1 MKIIDALVVTLGLDN
16 SGFKKGAKE
25 TREGMDKVKDD
36 AAATAKVMQEQG
48 KKAGEFFGNIRTELI
63 ALVGIGLSINSF
75 KNLIVNTANS
85 FAALGRASAPLN
97 MSARELDAW
106 QHSAMAFGG
115 TAEGLTSSMQSL
127 SDSIYAFS
135 MGKGGE
141 QAIATLRSL
150 GISAKDAS
158 GKAKSMGQI
167 YLEVSEEFKKRNLS
181 AGQARQFG
189 MALGMDAGTINMLLE
204 GPEKVKKVFGE
215 MYQNSGVTDDA
226 VRRSQQFQVTWAKI
240 DQTFQAVRERL
251 FTALIPYIEKLLVLL
266 DRFAKWVSTHQ
277 AEINGFFTSTADVIN
292 TIVDAVG
299 GVENA
304 LSLLLAYVAGKWLLG
319 MLGAIGKVAGGL
331 GGIGKAL
338 PIVAAAAASVAAEP
352 YIDKG
357 LNALF
362 GKNDYFQN
370 IRTAP
375 TWKEFFK
382 AVAGGGEGRHDEQ
395 GNWIAGGEPEQHAQ
409 SARRQD
415 PGFSTGET
423 RSGPRGIRNNN
434 PGNLNF
440 AGQAGAQKEGGP
452 NGRFAVFQSM
462 TAGVAALYRQ
472 IQLYASRGINTISK
486 IVNKY
491 APAADNNNVGA
502 YIKALMGAT
511 GKDANEALDTS
522 DMQTMMSLLRGIINH
537 ENGKGHVSDDQILKG
552 MQVGAGVSAQ
562 QYGNTYNRGDN
573 STTTTDTQIGQVNVY
588 TQATDANG
596 IARDM
601 GGALRRNTLIGAAN
615 GGVS

>member
-1 MKIIDALVVTLGLDN
+1 MKIIDALVITLGLDN
-16 SGFKKGAKE
+16 SGFKKGTKE
-25 TREGMDKVKDD
+25 TKEGMDKVKAD

-48 KKAGEFFGNIRTELI
+48 KKAGEFFGNIKTELI

-85 FAALGRASAPLN
+85 FAALGRSSAPLN

-251 FTALIPYIEKLLVLL
+251 FTALIPYIERLLVML
-266 DRFAKWVSTHQ
+266 DGFANWVSSHQ
-277 AEINGFFTSTADVIN
+277 KEINGFFTSTAD
-292 TIVDAVG
+292 TIGSVVEAVG

-304 LSLLLAYVAGKWLLG
+304 LKILLAFVAGKWVLG
-319 MLGAIGKVAGGL
+319 MIGAIGSVSASLAGL
-331 GGIGKAL
+331 ITKL
-338 PIVAAAAASVAAEP
+338 ASVAIKNPWLLMFIPANDTPNQTEEDASKKSLAEQNLEANRQRWMAENP
-352 YIDKG
+352 GKPLPAYLASDYRSTADQG
-357 LNALF
+357 L
-362 GKNDYFQN
+362 DSM
-370 IRTAP
+370 
-375 TWKEFFK
+375 
-382 AVAGGGEGRHDEQ
+382 
-395 GNWIAGGEPEQHAQ
+395 EPEQRAQ
-409 SARRQD
+409 S
-415 PGFSTGET
+415 T
-423 RSGPRGIRNNN
+423 GPRGIRNNN

-440 AGQAGAQKEGGP
+440 AGQAGAQKEEGP

-472 IQLYASRGINTISK
+472 IQLYAARGINTISK

-491 APAADNNNVGA
+491 APAADNNDVGA

-522 DMQTMMSLLRGIINH
+522 DTQTMMSLLRGIINH

-562 QYGNTYNRGDN
+562 QYSNTYNHGGN
-573 STTTTDTQIGQVNVY
+573 STTTTDTNIGAVNIY

-601 GGALRRNTLIGAAN
+601 GGALRRNTLVGAAN

>member
-1 MKIIDALVVTLGLDN
+1 MKIIDALVITLGLDN

-25 TREGMDKVKDD
+25 TKEGMDKVKAD
-36 AAATAKVMQEQG
+36 AAAAAKVMQEQG

-204 GPEKVKKVFGE
+204 GPERVKKVFGE
-215 MYQNSGVTDDA
+215 MYQNSGVTEDA
-226 VRRSQQFQVTWAKI
+226 VRRSQQFQVAWAKI

-251 FTALIPYIEKLLVLL
+251 FTALIPYIEQLLVLL
-266 DRFAKWVSTHQ
+266 ERFANWVSSHQ

-331 GGIGKAL
+331 GGVGKAL
-338 PIVAAAAASVAAEP
+338 PLVAAAAASVAAEP

-362 GKNDYFQN
+362 GKSDYFQN

-375 TWKEFFK
+375 TWKDFFK
-382 AVAGGGEGRHDEQ
+382 AVAGGGEGHHDEQ

-409 SARRQD
+409 SARRQ
-415 PGFSTGET
+415 
-423 RSGPRGIRNNN
+423 GPRGIRNNN

-440 AGQAGAQKEGGP
+440 AGQSGAQKEEGP
-452 NGRFAVFQSM
+452 NGRFAVFKSM

-472 IQLYASRGINTISK
+472 IQLYASRGINTIAK

-502 YIKALMGAT
+502 YIRALMGAT

-522 DMQTMMSLLRGIINH
+522 DMQTMMALLRGIINH
-537 ENGKGHVSDDQILKG
+537 ENGKGHVSDDQIFEG
-552 MQVGAGVSAQ
+552 IQVGAGVGAQ
-562 QYGNTYNRGDN
+562 SYGRSYNRGGN

-601 GGALRRNTLIGAAN
+601 GGALRRNTLVGAAN

>member
-1 MKIIDALVVTLGLDN
+1 MKIIDALVITLGLDN
-16 SGFKKGAKE
+16 SGLKKGAKE
-25 TREGMDKVKDD
+25 TKEGMDKVKDD
-36 AAATAKVMQEQG
+36 AAATAKVLQEQG

-115 TAEGLTSSMQSL
+115 TTEGLTSSMQSL

-167 YLEVSEEFKKRNLS
+167 YVEVSEEFKKRNLS

-189 MALGMDAGTINMLLE
+189 MGLGMDSATVNMLLE

-226 VRRSQQFQVTWAKI
+226 VRRSQQFQITWAKI

-251 FTALIPYIEKLLVLL
+251 FTALIPYIKKLLVLL
-266 DRFAKWVSTHQ
+266 DRLAKWVSAHQ
-277 AEINGFFTSTADVIN
+277 AEINGFFTSTADAIYTV
-292 TIVDAVG
+292 VDAVG

-304 LSLLLAYVAGKWLLG
+304 LKILLAFVVGKWALG
-319 MLGAIGKVAGGL
+319 MAGAIGSVSASLAGLIKNLAG
-331 GGIGKAL
+331 
-338 PIVAAAAASVAAEP
+338 VAARNPWLLMLVPTNNTPTQTEEMNELERLKRKNWAINNPGVP
-352 YIDKG
+352 YPEEELPG
-357 LNALF
+357 EE
-362 GKNDYFQN
+362 
-370 IRTAP
+370 TA
-375 TWKEFFK
+375 
-382 AVAGGGEGRHDEQ
+382 
-395 GNWIAGGEPEQHAQ
+395 QHAQ
-409 SARRQD
+409 SVKRTKVEEKGAALLDNLRPLLVGLEKTFNLPRQLLESVAITESAGNPHAVSSAGAKGLFQFMPGTAADMGLKGNDVFD
-415 PGFSTGET
+415 PEKSAVAAAKYLSQLMKMFGGDLNKVLAAYNWGMGNVQEKGLGAAPKET
-423 RSGPRGIRNNN
+423 RDYQDKVLGEMR
-434 PGNLNF
+434 
-440 AGQAGAQKEGGP
+440 
-452 NGRFAVFQSM
+452 
-462 TAGVAALYRQ
+462 
-472 IQLYASRGINTISK
+472 
-486 IVNKY
+486 
-491 APAADNNNVGA
+491 
-502 YIKALMGAT
+502 
-511 GKDANEALDTS
+511 
-522 DMQTMMSLLRGIINH
+522 
-537 ENGKGHVSDDQILKG
+537 
-552 MQVGAGVSAQ
+552 VGAGVSAER
-562 QYGNTYNRGDN
+562 YGNTYNRGGN
-573 STTTTDTQIGQVNVY
+573 STTTTDTQIGAVNVY

-596 IARDM
+596 IAREM
-601 GGALRRNTLIGAAN
+601 SGALRRNTLVSAAN